1 VPERDGTSPPAFD
14 ARAVARALSPVVAAW
29 LVATV
34 LPLEARG
41 RFIAGAVAAIMV
53 ATWSSRRASRRIEQ
67 LREWSRRVLLGER
80 VSPPLRAGSP
90 DPIDALTADLGAMTA
105 ELGAGMT
112 RLENERD
119 RLEAILA
126 AMVEG
131 VIVIDGHG
139 TILRA
144 NERVSETFGLAE
156 SRPLTGLRLWDLSRD
171 VEFNAVV
178 RDALASQRPTVR
190 EVELRGAIQ
199 RHLKVTVG
207 PTADGSAWVLV
218 FHDVTETKRLERVR
232 TDFVANVSHELRTPL
247 TAIKGFAE
255 TLGSSGFDDR
265 ARAAH
270 FVSIIDRQA
279 ERLSRLIDDLLIL
292 SDLELGKMPVRV
304 RPVALAPI
312 VREVTDLLAEPA
324 RRGGVELCVDVD
336 SELRVQGDPDRL
348 TQVVSNL
355 LDNAIKYT
363 PDGGRVRI
371 VGRSI
376 AATSSVELAVEDTG
390 AGIPAEDLPR
400 LAERF
405 YRVDKARIRELGGT
419 GLGLSI
425 VKHIVQAHGG
435 SLRFASRLGVGTTVT
450 VELPSSVGVQLERSA
465 AV

>member
-1 VPERDGTSPPAFD
+1 MPDRRSDGTPRIELRTLS
-14 ARAVARALSPVVAAW
+14 RALLPVAAAW
-29 LVATV
+29 AVWVLLPVASDGV
-34 LPLEARG
+34 RL
-41 RFIAGAVAAIMV
+41 IAAIGVAAAV
-53 ATWSSRRASRRIEQ
+53 ATWSARRDAIRLAQ
-67 LREWSRRVLLGER
+67 LREWARRVRAGER
-80 VSPPLRAGSP
+80 VSPPLGESTP
-90 DPIDALTADLGAMTA
+90 DGLDQLSG
-105 ELGAGMT
+105 ELGDMAAALGEGLT

-144 NERVSETFGLAE
+144 NARVAETFG
-156 SRPLTGLRLWDLSRD
+156 STPGRPLAGLRLWDLSRD

-190 EVELRGAIQ
+190 EVELRGVTQ
-199 RHLKVTVG
+199 RHLEVTVG

-255 TLGSSGFDDR
+255 TLLSSGFADR
-265 ARAAH
+265 ERALH

-292 SDLELGKMPVRV
+292 SDLELGKMPVR
-304 RPVALAPI
+304 RRLVALEPI
-312 VREVTDLLAEPA
+312 VREVEDLLAEPA
-324 RRGGVELCVDVD
+324 RRGGVTLHVDVAP
-336 SELRVQGDPDRL
+336 ELRVEGDPDRL

-363 PDGGRVRI
+363 PSGGRVSI
-371 VGRSI
+371 VARADGG
-376 AATSSVELAVEDTG
+376 SVELSVADTG

-435 SLRFASRLGVGTTVT
+435 TLRFASRVGAGTTVT
-450 VELPSSVGVQLERSA
+450 VTLPA
-465 AV
+465 AAGA

>member
-1 VPERDGTSPPAFD
+1 MPDRRGDGASRIEL
-14 ARAVARALSPVVAAW
+14 RAVWRALLPAAAGWAVWALLPVASDGVR
-29 LVATV
+29 L
-34 LPLEARG
+34 
-41 RFIAGAVAAIMV
+41 IAAVAAAGGV
-53 ATWSSRRASRRIEQ
+53 ATWGARRDAIRLAQ
-67 LREWSRRVLLGER
+67 LREWARRVRAGER
-80 VSPPLRAGSP
+80 VSPPLGESAP
-90 DPIDALTADLGAMTA
+90 DGLDQLSG
-105 ELGAGMT
+105 ELGDMAAALGEGLT

-144 NERVSETFGLAE
+144 NARVSETFG
-156 SRPLTGLRLWDLSRD
+156 STPDRPLAGLRLWDLSRD

-190 EVELRGAIQ
+190 EVELRGVTQ
-199 RHLKVTVG
+199 RHLEVTVG

-255 TLGSSGFDDR
+255 TLLSSGFADR
-265 ARAAH
+265 ERALH

-292 SDLELGKMPVRV
+292 SDLELGKMPVRR
-304 RPVALAPI
+304 RPVALEPI
-312 VREVTDLLAEPA
+312 VREVEDLLAEPA
-324 RRGGVELCVDVD
+324 RRGGVTLHVEVAP
-336 SELRVQGDPDRL
+336 ELRVEGDPDRL

-363 PDGGRVRI
+363 PAGGRVSI
-371 VGRSI
+371 VARADGG
-376 AATSSVELAVEDTG
+376 AVELSVADTG

-435 SLRFASRLGVGTTVT
+435 TLRFASRVGAGTTVT
-450 VELPSSVGVQLERSA
+450 VTLPA
-465 AV
+465 ATDA

>member
-1 VPERDGTSPPAFD
+1 MPDRRSDGTPRIELRTLS
-14 ARAVARALSPVVAAW
+14 RALLPVAAAW
-29 LVATV
+29 AVWVLLPVASDGV
-34 LPLEARG
+34 RL
-41 RFIAGAVAAIMV
+41 IAAIGVAAAV
-53 ATWSSRRASRRIEQ
+53 ATWSARRDAIRLAQ
-67 LREWSRRVLLGER
+67 LREWARRVRAGER
-80 VSPPLRAGSP
+80 VSPPLGESTP
-90 DPIDALTADLGAMTA
+90 DGLDQLSG
-105 ELGAGMT
+105 ELGEMAAVLGEGLT

-144 NERVSETFGLAE
+144 NARVAETFG
-156 SRPLTGLRLWDLSRD
+156 STPGRPLAGLRLWDLSRD

-190 EVELRGAIQ
+190 EVELRGVTQ
-199 RHLKVTVG
+199 RHLEVTVG

-255 TLGSSGFDDR
+255 TLLSSGFADR
-265 ARAAH
+265 ERALH

-292 SDLELGKMPVRV
+292 SDLELGKMPVR
-304 RPVALAPI
+304 RRLVALEPI
-312 VREVTDLLAEPA
+312 VREVEDLLAEPA
-324 RRGGVELCVDVD
+324 RRGGVTLHVDVAPD
-336 SELRVQGDPDRL
+336 LRVEGDPDRL

-363 PDGGRVRI
+363 PSGGRVSI
-371 VGRSI
+371 VARPAGG
-376 AATSSVELAVEDTG
+376 SVELSVEDTG

-435 SLRFASRLGVGTTVT
+435 TLRFASRVGAGTTVT
-450 VELPSSVGVQLERSA
+450 VTLPA
-465 AV
+465 AAGA

>member
-1 VPERDGTSPPAFD
+1 VPDRRVDDAPAVAPRAI
-14 ARAVARALSPVVAAW
+14 ARAVLPTLAAWGAAALVPSSSEVLRLCVAAAVAVAVAAW
-29 LVATV
+29 GVRRDAV
-34 LPLEARG
+34 R
-41 RFIAGAVAAIMV
+41 IA
-53 ATWSSRRASRRIEQ
+53 Q
-67 LREWSRRVLLGER
+67 LREWARRVRAGER
-80 VSPPLRAGSP
+80 VSPPLREGAS
-90 DPIDALTADLGAMTA
+90 DALDDLVSDLGGMA
-105 ELGAGMT
+105 ETLGEGLT

-131 VIVIDGHG
+131 VIVIDRHG

-144 NERVSETFGLAE
+144 NARVAETFGVGAN
-156 SRPLTGLRLWDLSRD
+156 RPLAGLRLWDASRD

-178 RDALASQRPTVR
+178 RDALAGQRPAVR

-199 RHLKVTVG
+199 RHLEVAVG

-255 TLGSSGFDDR
+255 TLLSSGFDGRDR
-265 ARAAH
+265 ALH

-279 ERLSRLIDDLLIL
+279 GRLSRLIDDLLIL
-292 SDLELGKMPVRV
+292 SDLELGKMRV
-304 RPVALAPI
+304 RRRPVELEPI
-312 VREVTDLLAEPA
+312 VREVVELLTEPA
-324 RRGGVELCVDVD
+324 RRGGVALAVEVPAGLCVD
-336 SELRVQGDPDRL
+336 GDPDRL

-363 PDGGRVRI
+363 PEGGRVRI
-371 VGRSI
+371 VAQPLADGSAI
-376 AATSSVELAVEDTG
+376 ELSVEDTG

-405 YRVDKARIRELGGT
+405 YRVDKARVRELGGT

-435 SLRFASRLGVGTTVT
+435 TLRFASRVGAGTTVT
-450 VELPSSVGVQLERSA
+450 VTLPP
-465 AV
+465 AVAVV

>member
-1 VPERDGTSPPAFD
+1 
-14 ARAVARALSPVVAAW
+14 
-29 LVATV
+29 
-34 LPLEARG
+34 
-41 RFIAGAVAAIMV
+41 M
-53 ATWSSRRASRRIEQ
+53 RRIV
-67 LREWSRRVLLGER
+67 EWSYRIRAGER
-80 VSPPLRAGSP
+80 VSPPLPARVPDALDRLTEELGEMASELRAG
-90 DPIDALTADLGAMTA
+90 IV
-105 ELGAGMT
+105 

-144 NERVSETFGLAE
+144 NERVAETFGIEGGRSLA
-156 SRPLTGLRLWDLSRD
+156 GLRLWDLTRD

-178 RDALASQRPTVR
+178 REALSSRTPTFR

-207 PTADGSAWVLV
+207 PTADLSAWVLV

-255 TLGSSGFDDR
+255 TLSSSGFDDR
-265 ARAAH
+265 ARAQH

-304 RPVALAPI
+304 RPTAVAPI
-312 VREVTDLLAEPA
+312 VRDVVELLAAPA
-324 RRGGVELCVDVD
+324 QRGGVA
-336 SELRVQGDPDRL
+336 VQADIDDGLQVLGDPDRL
-348 TQVVSNL
+348 AQVVSNL

-363 PDGGRVRI
+363 PERGRVRI
-371 VGRSI
+371 HGRV
-376 AATSSVELAVEDTG
+376 ADGNGSVELSVEDTG

-435 SLRFASRLGVGTTVT
+435 TLRIESRVGVGTTVT
-450 VELPSSVGVQLERSA
+450 VSLPASPPDGA
-465 AV
+465 G

>member
-1 VPERDGTSPPAFD
+1 MEDRAGPRSPVRIDP
-14 ARAVARALSPVVAAW
+14 RAVGRALAPAVLGWIAFAVVPGDPPVPFAAGAAVALVTALVVA
-29 LVATV
+29 
-34 LPLEARG
+34 
-41 RFIAGAVAAIMV
+41 
-53 ATWSSRRASRRIEQ
+53 RRATARFQE
-67 LREWSRRVLLGER
+67 LRAWSHRVRGGDR
-80 VSPPLRAGSP
+80 VSPPLPGPAP
-90 DPIDALTADLGAMTA
+90 DAVDALIEDLGGMAA
-105 ELGAGMT
+105 QLGEEIT

-144 NERVSETFGLAE
+144 NERVAETFGLE
-156 SRPLTGLRLWDLSRD
+156 PDRVVTGLRLWDLSRD

-178 RDALASQRPTVR
+178 REALASQRPTLR
-190 EVELRGAIQ
+190 EVELRGAIH
-199 RHLKVTVG
+199 RYLKVTVG

-255 TLGSSGFDDR
+255 TLLSSGFGDVPR
-265 ARAAH
+265 ASH
-270 FVSIIDRQA
+270 FLSIIDRQA

-304 RPVALAPI
+304 KPTELAPI
-312 VREVTDLLAEPA
+312 VRDVADLLAGPA
-324 RRGGVELCVDVD
+324 RRGNLQVDLDVA
-336 SELRVQGDPDRL
+336 ENLRVLGDPDRL
-348 TQVVSNL
+348 AQVVSNL

-363 PDGGRVRI
+363 PEGGRVRI
-371 VGRSI
+371 HGQRTC
-376 AATSSVELAVEDTG
+376 AGTVELAVEDTG

-435 SLRFASRLGVGTTVT
+435 TLRIESRVGVGTKVVVT
-450 VELPSSVGVQLERSA
+450 LPAGES
-465 AV
+465 